1 MELANLLGIIGVIIS
16 NLLGLRIGISYWKSR
31 SESSIVHEYNE
42 YLFYLSF
49 ASCINWIYYG
59 ILTSDIYVFTSCV
72 ITVITT
78 FGFIQMLYQSV
89 HASPDK
95 FKLNI
100 IETCSII
107 ALSYWLGLIGL
118 QIVEIIS
125 INLATKIM
133 GLTSMI
139 ISFIKNFSPCLVLY
153 KVITSRNTELI
164 YFPQAFLGF
173 INVTIWLCYSIWI
186 EDVYQIL
193 SNGASALVCLFQLVI
208 YWWINCSYNK
218 VGIQDF
224 ESGPDIIN

>member
-1 MELANLLGIIGVIIS
+1 MRLGRTMSKVDPPPEAEKAENQEGTE
-16 NLLGLRIGISYWKSR
+16 WKC
-31 SESSIVHEYNE
+31 V
-42 YLFYLSF
+42 
-49 ASCINWIYYG
+49 WI
-59 ILTSDIYVFTSCV
+59 F
-72 ITVITT
+72 
-78 FGFIQMLYQSV
+78 
-89 HASPDK
+89 
-95 FKLNI
+95 
-100 IETCSII
+100 
-107 ALSYWLGLIGL
+107 W
-118 QIVEIIS
+118 
-125 INLATKIM
+125 
-133 GLTSMI
+133 I